1 MSNTPPE
8 PPLTPL
14 PPGYPPPW
22 DLPTDRPGGGID
34 LGAAQH
40 QMHLAWS
47 RATLAFGHKLPVGLN
62 KMTFYRAR
70 LKKVVS

>member
-1 MSNTPPE
+1 MSTTPPE

-14 PPGYPPPW
+14 PPGYPPVFNGPADYPYSGYPANERQIHREW
-22 DLPTDRPGGGID
+22 DRF
-34 LGAAQH
+34 
-40 QMHLAWS
+40 
-47 RATLAFGHKLPVGLN
+47 TLAAGHKLPVALN